1 MRHLWRKAALVTF
14 LLAPNCLLAQVKSQ
28 IFPAFVDGTASDG
41 TSYKSTLIII
51 PTFNAD
57 RPNCTL
63 TTRGLSVAL
72 ESGEPRGTSFNF
84 AIPAGGLVASRTN
97 ASQSLATGYATL
109 TCDVEVYAELLVTF
123 YAANGSK
130 ISEATAFSTEFES
143 SLYKLIIDHRDAARL
158 GLAIAN
164 NTDSDRTYEIRIVA
178 NNGIRNASI
187 TVSARRNRAVFADE
201 LMTVPAGT
209 IGILTIQSR
218 DRSDF
223 SVIGLRFT
231 GGAFTT
237 VPANYAN
244 DRFN

>member
-51 PTFNAD
+51 PPFNAD

-63 TTRGLSVAL
+63 TTRGFSVAF
-72 ESGEPRGTSFNF
+72 ESGEPRGTSFTF
-84 AIPAGGLVASRTN
+84 PIPAGGLVASRTN

-130 ISEATAFSTEFES
+130 ISEATVFSTEFES
-143 SLYKLIIDHRDAARL
+143 FLYKMIIDHRDGARL

-164 NTDSDRTYEIRIVA
+164 NTDSDHTYDLRIVG
-178 NNGIRNASI
+178 NNGTRNASV
-187 TVSARRNRAVFADE
+187 TVPARRNRPVFADE
-201 LMTVPAGT
+201 LTTIPVGTV
-209 IGILTIQSR
+209 GILTIQSR
-218 DRSDF
+218 DLSDF

-231 GGAFTT
+231 GAAFTT
-237 VPANYAN
+237 VPANYGN
-244 DRFN
+244 DRIN

>member
-1 MRHLWRKAALVTF
+1 MRRLWRNAAIGIL
-14 LLAPNCLLAQVKSQ
+14 LLAPNSLLAQVKTQ
-28 IFPAFVDGTASDG
+28 IFPEFVDGTASDG

-51 PTFNAD
+51 PPFNAD

-63 TTRGLSVAL
+63 TTRGLSVAF
-72 ESGEPRGTSFNF
+72 ESGEPRGTSFTF
-84 AIPAGGLVASRTN
+84 AIPAGGLIASRTN
-97 ASQSLATGYATL
+97 ANQPLSAGFATL
-109 TCDVEVYAELLVTF
+109 ACDVEVYAELLITF

-130 ISEATAFSTEFES
+130 ISEATVFSTEFES
-143 SLYKLIIDHRDAARL
+143 FLYKLIIDHRDGARL

-164 NTDSDRTYEIRIVA
+164 NTDVDRTYDFRVVG
-178 NNGIRNASI
+178 NNGIRSGSI
-187 TVSARRNRAVFADE
+187 TVPARRNKAVFADE
-201 LMTVPAGT
+201 LTTIPIGT

-218 DRSDF
+218 DSSDF

-244 DRFN
+244 DKIN